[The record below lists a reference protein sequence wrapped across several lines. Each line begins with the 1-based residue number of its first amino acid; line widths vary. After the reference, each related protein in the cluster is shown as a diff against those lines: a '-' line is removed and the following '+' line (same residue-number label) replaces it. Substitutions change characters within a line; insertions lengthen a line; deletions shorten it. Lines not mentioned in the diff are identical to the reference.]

1 MTARVFLEKG
11 YAMTIFPK
19 WQFLDKRPKE
29 TERNPV
35 QGEFF
40 NTESLRRIMDA
51 LIREAFQNSL
61 DASLVRNPEK
71 TQYEPVKIRI
81 FVSGD
86 ERAKSPEESA
96 EFFNGLVEHYRA
108 SIKDVPSANDGIFNQ
123 PCRYIVIEDF
133 NTTGLSG
140 DELASSSPKTGEEP
154 NNFYYFF
161 RAEGASAKSS
171 GDKGRWGIGKYVFPK
186 ASGINSFF
194 AVTKRPGDDRE
205 LLLGKSILKVH
216 EIQGLGEFHPDGWFA
231 IDGDVF
237 EPVVDREVVG
247 EMKLAWNIARAGE
260 TGLSVV
266 VPYIENIDALEV
278 CQSIVAEYMQP
289 ILEGQLEVSIDS
301 PSNLVQIDKGSYVSL
316 LDALFGDSPEGQR
329 LRFDARMM
337 IRDLE
342 NTNED
347 IFRVNLVSNA
357 QWSRD
362 VISPEQG
369 QQIRRKLD
377 ERGFVRVEVP
387 VEIAASR
394 TSTKLQS
401 LLFVTFMK
409 AEFTSKPTFLREGI
423 HVSDVRSKAVPQIR
437 SIVRIPSGVLGDLLG
452 DSEGPAHVD
461 WDSKRDSFKGK
472 YLYGKAWIDFV
483 KRSPKSILDLVRGD
497 DEDGDKS
504 VAADWFPDEADE
516 DVVVP
521 PIVQPGGDGDDGGVV
536 IPPIPP
542 IPPVTPKPFRISRVS
557 GGFTVTTSVGALEF
571 DQCEISCAYD
581 VARGDAMNKWS
592 PLDFQ
597 SGDLKIEIDGGSAV
611 ELDGNRWTFV
621 IADPSAFA
629 IRVTGFDT
637 RRDLIVDAVGRQ
649 Q

>member
-1 MTARVFLEKG
+1 MTAGVYLMKG

-61 DASLVRNPEK
+61 DASLFRNVEMSK
-71 TQYEPVKIRI
+71 REPVKIRI

-86 ERAKSPEESA
+86 ERAKSPEEAA

-108 SIKDVPSANDGIFNQ
+108 SIQDVPSANDGIFAQ

-133 NTTGLSG
+133 NTCGLSG
-140 DELASSSPKTGEEP
+140 DELASSSPKNGEEP

-194 AVTKRPGDDRE
+194 AVTKRLGDDRE

-216 EIQGLGEFHPDGWFA
+216 EIPGAGEFHPDGWFA

-237 EPVVDREVVG
+237 EPVVDGQVVS
-247 EMKLAWNIARAGE
+247 EMKLAWNIARNGE

-266 VPYIENIDALEV
+266 VPYIENVDAVEV

-289 ILEGQLEVSIDS
+289 ILEGQLEISIDS
-301 PSNLVQIDKGSYVSL
+301 PSQLVHINKGTFIPL
-316 LDALFGDSPEGQR
+316 LDVLFGDSLEGQR
-329 LRFDARMM
+329 LKFDARMM
-337 IRDLE
+337 VRDMGSSSSE
-342 NTNED
+342 V
-347 IFRVNLVSNA
+347 FRVNLVSSA

-362 VISPEQG
+362 VIAPEQG
-369 QQIRRKLD
+369 QQIRRKFD
-377 ERGFVRVEVP
+377 ENGFVRVEIP

-394 TSTKLQS
+394 TSTKMQS

-409 AEFTSKPTFLREGI
+409 ADFTSKPMFLREGI

-437 SIVRIPSGVLGDLLG
+437 SIVRIPGGVLGDLLG

-516 DVVVP
+516 SVVVP
-521 PIVQPGGDGDDGGVV
+521 PVIKPDGGDDGGVV
-536 IPPIPP
+536 IPPIRPVPP
-542 IPPVTPKPFRISRVS
+542 ATPKPFRISRVS
-557 GGFTVTTSVGALEF
+557 SGFTVSAAPSAAEF

-592 PLDFQ
+592 PLDFE
-597 SGDLKIEIDGGSAV
+597 SGDLNIEVDGGSAV
-611 ELDGNRWTFV
+611 ELDGNRWTFA
-621 IADPSAFA
+621 ISDPGAFA
-629 IRVTGFDT
+629 VRVIGFDT
-637 RRDLIVDAVGRQ
+637 RRDLIVDAVGRNK
-649 Q
+649 